1 VIGHGGSN
9 PRMGELQE
17 QRPTGSE
24 EEDGLLFVRHVM
36 EDGPNTPANGEA
48 VSART
53 SSSCSSSN
61 ASLTTPRMRHAVS
74 DQMHASSLL
83 TKQKRGASD
92 ETIIAI
98 NRILG

>member
-36 EDGPNTPANGEA
+36 EDGPNTP

-83 TKQKRGASD
+83 TKQKSGASD